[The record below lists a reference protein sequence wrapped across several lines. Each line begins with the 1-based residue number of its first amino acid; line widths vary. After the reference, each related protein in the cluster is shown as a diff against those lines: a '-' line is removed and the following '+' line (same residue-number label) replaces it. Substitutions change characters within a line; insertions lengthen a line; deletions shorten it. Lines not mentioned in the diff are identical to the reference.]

1 MGNAKEKLDPRGW
14 ELATWKKFFVIAGL
28 WNFSFAILAFLM
40 PGNSGDG
47 NSGDIHIEFGVVSPL
62 IVG

>member
-40 PGNSGDG
+40 PGNSGD
-47 NSGDIHIEFGVVSPL
+47 IHIEFGVVSPL